1 MRSHQ
6 MMTKYTLCC
15 AVQTKVFLIESAIAE
30 RTWRFNSFQETI
42 TGQVHHT
49 LCNTVQKNP

>member
-1 MRSHQ
+1 